1 MVGKALP
8 SISMKVQQIIGY
20 QSKRSLWMEMET
32 SDRCTSNKYVLSFL
46 LFFNISSMFFC
57 AFFSHSSSMDIFVF
71 HDRHPMKKK
80 LKGKKKSTDGHFT
93 LHKERIYMIKSYQ
106 INQIFKLSIF
116 NLQKGRGDVYPKSVY
131 GLRKYRNEKSIRM
144 INFNKIIRK
153 ILSFLILW

>member
-1 MVGKALP
+1 
-8 SISMKVQQIIGY
+8 
-20 QSKRSLWMEMET
+20 
-32 SDRCTSNKYVLSFL
+32 
-46 LFFNISSMFFC
+46 
-57 AFFSHSSSMDIFVF
+57 VF